1 MDLIFKRYSSPYLFL
16 DELITN
22 NMFSNFIDEFI
33 ETQNNEMLWEFFL
46 HKVYDKNFEEFKKGI
61 INSEVDEVDI
71 EATVQKSFDI
81 LKNFVPDER

>member
-16 DELITN
+16 DELIIN

-33 ETQNNEMLWEFFL
+33 ETQNNEMMWEFFL

-71 EATVQKSFDI
+71 EATVQKSFNI